1 MYTRLNPP
9 PLSKAVWSWL
19 REWQH
24 NNGLSDEEFTAGLKL
39 NVKTVKSYDTSAHT
53 LTIEKL
59 DNLVATVGV
68 EPIVYVFG
76 KYVEY
81 IEFLNGK
88 ATVVDLIGPYYPQ
101 FNEYNN

>member
-1 MYTRLNPP
+1 MYNVKPP
-9 PLSKAVWSWL
+9 SLSKAVWSWL

-24 NNGLSDEEFTAGLKL
+24 SKGISDKDFAAGLKL
-39 NVKTVKSYDTSAHT
+39 NIKTIESYDTSAHT

-68 EPIVYVFG
+68 EPIVYVLG

-81 IEFLNGK
+81 IMFLNGK
-88 ATVVDLIGPYYPQ
+88 AIVVDMIGQYFPQ
-101 FNEYNN
+101 Y